1 MKWTS
6 RLVEEMARLLLAN
19 RAEHKSTL
27 SRGRPLGRRAIR
39 GCVPPA
45 LALFLIVPVESLLIS
60 QPRLVFAA
68 GPEPLHLEVFT
79 GDENSWGVTSTL
91 IYGKTEALL
100 IDSQFHNSQ
109 ASKLAERITGLGR
122 QLSTIIIT
130 HPDGDH
136 YLGLGVLHERFPD
149 AKIYMT
155 EAALGEFKRTAGQEL
170 ARQKKN
176 TPTEMPES
184 LPTPEVLS
192 KTLLLVDGQPVEV
205 IKDFQGDV
213 KRPMNSFIWVP
224 SLEALIAGDIV
235 FDGVHPWL
243 ADSNEQTRRA
253 WLHSLALIASLHP
266 RIVVPGHKGDQDL
279 PNSARTLDSM
289 RRYLRDFEL
298 ARKAALNADGLVA
311 TMKQKYPNLKVEKFL
326 VLAARAAFPP
336 PPAE

>member
-27 SRGRPLGRRAIR
+27 SQGRPLGRRAIR

-45 LALFLIVPVESLLIS
+45 LALSLIVLLGS
-60 QPRLVFAA
+60 QLTFETQPVFAA
-68 GPEPLHLEVFT
+68 APEPLHLEIFT

-91 IYGKTEALL
+91 IYGKTEAVL

-109 ASKLAERITGLGR
+109 ASKLAERIAGLGR
-122 QLSTIIIT
+122 QLNAIIIT
-130 HPDGDH
+130 HPDDDH

-155 EAALGEFKRTAGQEL
+155 EAALGEFKRTAEHEL

-176 TPTEMPES
+176 TPAEMPES
-184 LPTPEVLS
+184 LPTPEVLPA
-192 KTLLLVDGQPVEV
+192 TLFGVDGQPVEI
-205 IKDFQGDV
+205 IKDFQGDI

-253 WLHSLALIASLHP
+253 WVHSLALIASLHP
-266 RIVVPGHKGDQDL
+266 RIVVPGHKGDQNL

-289 RRYLRDFEL
+289 RRYLSDFEL
-298 ARKAALNADGLVA
+298 ARKAALNADELVA
-311 TMKQKYPNLKVEKFL
+311 ALKHKYPNLKVEKFL
-326 VLAARAAFPP
+326 VLAAKAAFPP